1 MRGQIHVTSE
11 YGRGTK
17 FFFTAI
23 HGRSTEEEVAAAV
36 KLTLPLPLPL
46 TLPLH
51 LTLPLTITRWPQ
63 RSRRG

>member
-36 KLTLPLPLPL
+36 KARLTLALSL
-46 TLPLH
+46 TLT
-51 LTLPLTITRWPQ
+51 LTLTRATPTRATAPYTWT
-63 RSRRG
+63 